1 MSEIRLNT
9 IVADINGSTV
19 SRTHAS
25 TTILTQTTVFIDSRP
40 VLQTSA
46 QYAMILIFIADIV
59 LDDCIT
65 ADSLFS
71 CGSDARLIILRAS
84 VHNYVGAI
92 RETVDADS
100 TQADIVALNFRSTA
114 FGDLDTRTY
123 NVGDLKSEYKL
134 ASTFTLNEYTA
145 HRTVLNL
152 TILDN
157 DFIVRLRTRED
168 SPSTKVYK

>member
-1 MSEIRLNT
+1 
-9 IVADINGSTV
+9 
-19 SRTHAS
+19 
-25 TTILTQTTVFIDSRP
+25 
-40 VLQTSA
+40 
-46 QYAMILIFIADIV
+46 MILIFLADIV

-168 SPSTKVYK
+168 SPSTKVYKWTIGDVNICLHSNHCWVMICLIAGAGAAIHIE